1 MSERVR
7 ESPVESPRTRW
18 QAECPT
24 KLSGGAA
31 SVGVTAGGEAVGDAA
46 GAGGEAAGGAA
57 EGSSAAGGAAS
68 RGGAATMGV
77 ATGTGADCAPAAAAV
92 VASGATG
99 MDRRSEFLG
108 SLGVH
113 VIGSL
118 HPRSGAIATARAAW
132 SAEVMTAA
140 AAGVAAGW
148 PLPLIAPPAALASG
162 SPSFSCTDI
171 AIFS

>member
-1 MSERVR
+1 
-7 ESPVESPRTRW
+7 
-18 QAECPT
+18 
-24 KLSGGAA
+24 
-31 SVGVTAGGEAVGDAA
+31 
-46 GAGGEAAGGAA
+46 
-57 EGSSAAGGAAS
+57 
-68 RGGAATMGV
+68 MGV

-118 HPRSGAIATARAAW
+118 HPRSGALATARAAW